1 MIDMNRK
8 YCHWCGTILTLKKL
22 NQLDKH
28 YCNTCDRFIFEDP
41 KLAVVVLVHNCEQ
54 LLLVR
59 RAIEPELGKW
69 SFPSGYVDLG
79 ETVESAAVREVKEE
93 TGVDIKINFLIGVY
107 SSVSRPLVLLAYGA
121 EVLSG
126 NIELNHEVLDV
137 GYFSPNCL
145 PDMPFPHD
153 DEILKDWTSIIHRV
167 NRCFKTQ

>member
-1 MIDMNRK
+1 MTDHIHQNNDTVLCSK
-8 YCHWCGTILTLKKL
+8 CGDQMYL
-22 NQLDKH
+22 
-28 YCNTCDRFIFEDP
+28 DP
-41 KLAVVVLVHNCEQ
+41 KLAVAGIIPYKDKIVMIKRGV
-54 LLLVR
+54 
-59 RAIEPELGKW
+59 EPNIGKW

-79 ETVESAAVREVKEE
+79 ETVEAAAVREVKEE

-107 SSVSRPLVLLAYGA
+107 SSFSRPLVLLAYGA

>member
-1 MIDMNRK
+1 MIDINRK
-8 YCHWCGTILTLKKL
+8 YCHWCGTTLRLKKL

-153 DEILKDWTSIIHRV
+153 DEILEDWTSI
-167 NRCFKTQ
+167 NQSS